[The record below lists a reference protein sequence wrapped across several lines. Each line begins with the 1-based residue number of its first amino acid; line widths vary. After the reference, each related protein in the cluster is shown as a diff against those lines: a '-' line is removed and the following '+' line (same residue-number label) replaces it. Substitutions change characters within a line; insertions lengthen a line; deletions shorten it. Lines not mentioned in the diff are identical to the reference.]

1 MHSTD
6 GSDIVLS
13 SIKQRSR

>member
-1 MHSTD
+1 MNSTD